1 MATSF
6 LNSNE
11 KNWFADAADTWFETF
26 KRSIII
32 HKEPIKNIVQ
42 NTTSQMVGYD
52 ESSNIVDYSYTP
64 RNQTF
69 DAVIKYKSDDGL
81 ILDEETKLKFLDQS
95 VLIYVG
101 EEAKDYINEDKTE
114 KISFDGKDFNI
125 NSSSIVRNYFTK
137 NYYIYFLKET
147 S

>member
-42 NTTSQMVGYD
+42 NTTNQMVGYD
-52 ESSNIVDYSYTP
+52 ESSNIIDYSYTP
-64 RNQTF
+64 RNETF
-69 DAVIKYKSDDGL
+69 DAVIQYKPDDGL
-81 ILDEETKLKFLDQS
+81 IIDEEIKLKFSNQS
-95 VLIYVG
+95 ALIYVA
-101 EEAKDYINEDKTE
+101 EDAKNYINKDKTE
-114 KISFDGKDFNI
+114 KISFDKKDFNI

-147 S
+147 I